1 VGHDLHA
8 AAVMGQVLI
17 ALRAYALDGRSPADV
32 VTRLDRFMTEAEIEF
47 ATPVVVSYDPVS
59 RVFEAVSAGHLP
71 PLLILPDGDTR
82 FLEMS
87 RLPPVGCRL
96 IDAEMARAATTR
108 STMPVGST
116 LLLFTDG
123 LVECR
128 GEPLDDGLERL
139 KAAAASIPRGT
150 PEQACDYLLTALMV
164 GSRFGALAQAH

>member
-1 VGHDLHA
+1 
-8 AAVMGQVLI
+8 
-17 ALRAYALDGRSPADV
+17 
-32 VTRLDRFMTEAEIEF
+32 
-47 ATPVVVSYDPVS
+47 
-59 RVFEAVSAGHLP
+59 
-71 PLLILPDGDTR
+71 
-82 FLEMS
+82 
-87 RLPPVGCRL
+87 
-96 IDAEMARAATTR
+96 
-108 STMPVGST
+108 MPVGST